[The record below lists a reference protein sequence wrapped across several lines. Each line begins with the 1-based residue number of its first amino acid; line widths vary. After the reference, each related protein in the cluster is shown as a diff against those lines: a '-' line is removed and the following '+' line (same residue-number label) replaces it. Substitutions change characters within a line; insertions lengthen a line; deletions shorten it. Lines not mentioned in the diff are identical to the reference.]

1 MVEQI
6 RFVSNYSDQSTD
18 RGFQFEFQCDR
29 CGTGYRTPF
38 KTWTTGT
45 VTSALETAGD
55 LFGGVLS
62 RGYGLSHRIRSAGWQ
77 KARDDAFKQAVNEVL
92 PSFIQC
98 PRCNQW
104 VCRERCWNNTK
115 GLCKNC
121 APDLGV
127 EMSAAQSNR
136 SVEEIWA
143 HAAMAE
149 EDKKLG
155 KEYWRETIVA
165 SCPSC
170 GASLEK
176 NSKFC
181 PECREK
187 VSASAK
193 FCASCGSKI
202 E

>member
-92 PSFIQC
+92 KPLLHWQSPLPDHFRSLC
-98 PRCNQW
+98 TLVNQENIHQSLRHLM
-104 VCRERCWNNTK
+104 VLKQLNT
-115 GLCKNC
+115 LIF
-121 APDLGV
+121 
-127 EMSAAQSNR
+127 S
-136 SVEEIWA
+136 
-143 HAAMAE
+143 
-149 EDKKLG
+149 
-155 KEYWRETIVA
+155 
-165 SCPSC
+165 
-170 GASLEK
+170 
-176 NSKFC
+176 
-181 PECREK
+181 
-187 VSASAK
+187 
-193 FCASCGSKI
+193 
-202 E
+202 